1 MGETHNLTLV
11 FLCCAVTFRPGGGAN
26 KQATLGLSQRVGGVV
41 ASLCC
46 TGSIQIYMSRDE
58 DRNCVPPEGYFST
71 PSYKII
77 PK

>member
-1 MGETHNLTLV
+1 MFWVRPHNLTLV

-46 TGSIQIYMSRDE
+46 TGSIQIYMSMDE
-58 DRNCVPPEGYFST
+58 DRNYPL
-71 PSYKII
+71 YKII
-77 PK
+77 PNNVI